1 VSPKFTERSSWGSL
15 HRRRCWTYTLMA
27 AREIAPASTF
37 VQAQRNVTIDVLKAA
52 SGQIS
57 GKRGAAEG
65 LRLERTTLQHKI
77 RRLGSTKAH
86 YWH

>member
-1 VSPKFTERSSWGSL
+1 
-15 HRRRCWTYTLMA
+15 
-27 AREIAPASTF
+27 
-37 VQAQRNVTIDVLKAA
+37 VQAQRNVTIDALKAA

-65 LRLERTTLQHKI
+65 LGLERTTLQHKI